1 MHPSKECASEA
12 IRGLSVRTLWI
23 CLLALDP
30 QDIMVMMWIVIITT
44 STKHRIVFMYG
55 TPFATTEIQPGKLKT
70 NKQIN
75 VGLKSEENLL
85 ICIAN
90 VQLTRMIVGKSI

>member
-1 MHPSKECASEA
+1 
-12 IRGLSVRTLWI
+12 
-23 CLLALDP
+23 
-30 QDIMVMMWIVIITT
+30 
-44 STKHRIVFMYG
+44 MYG
-55 TPFATTEIQPGKLKT
+55 TPFATTEIQPGKIKT

-90 VQLTRMIVGKSI
+90 VQLTRMIVGKSIYSI